1 MRTVLL
7 AATLCLFV
15 GCQSETQKT
24 DLAGKQT
31 NETSN
36 SDAGSAAKK
45 DSEMDSSAADTDVAD
60 AGASEKDSDMA
71 KPETVPAESMP
82 AEKSEPAHLV
92 EVTDKDFQEIVLDSD
107 KPVMVDFWAVWCIP
121 CKELT
126 PIVEKVAAS
135 RTDAKVVKVNID
147 EADKFTQQFKVGT
160 LPALVVFSKG
170 KEVARLVGLHEEAEI
185 SEFLSNAIKK

>member
-1 MRTVLL
+1 M
-7 AATLCLFV
+7 
-15 GCQSETQKT
+15 
-24 DLAGKQT
+24 
-31 NETSN
+31 
-36 SDAGSAAKK
+36 
-45 DSEMDSSAADTDVAD
+45 
-60 AGASEKDSDMA
+60 
-71 KPETVPAESMP
+71 
-82 AEKSEPAHLV
+82 
-92 EVTDKDFQEIVLDSD
+92 TDKDFQEIVLDSD

-135 RTDAKVVKVNID
+135 RTDAEVVKVNID

>member
-1 MRTVLL
+1 MRIVLL
-7 AATLCLFV
+7 VATLCLFT

-24 DLAGKQT
+24 DVAGAQ
-31 NETSN
+31 SN
-36 SDAGSAAKK
+36 GIPSSDAGSTAKV
-45 DSEMDSSAADTDVAD
+45 DSEMDSAVAKTDGAANAGSSTKDADV
-60 AGASEKDSDMA
+60 A
-71 KPETVPAESMP
+71 KPESTP

-92 EVTDKDFQEIVLDSD
+92 EVTDEDFQKIVLDSD

>member
-15 GCQSETQKT
+15 GCQPGTQT
-24 DLAGKQT
+24 AGVAEKQT
-31 NETSN
+31 NETSS
-36 SDAGSAAKK
+36 SDAGSAAK
-45 DSEMDSSAADTDVAD
+45 DSEMDSSSAETDGAANAGSSTKDADV
-60 AGASEKDSDMA
+60 A
-71 KPETVPAESMP
+71 KPESTPAESMP

-92 EVTDKDFQEIVLDSD
+92 EVTDEDFQEIVLDSD

-147 EADKFTQQFKVGT
+147 EADKFTQEFKVGA